1 MSFSPVFLLEEVDSI
16 GLRDFFFPSTLS
28 DSPEKTLV
36 ENKFKICLIYYHE
49 VILPVTL

>member
-16 GLRDFFFPSTLS
+16 GLRDFFFPSTVS

-36 ENKFKICLIYYHE
+36 ETKICLVYYHE
-49 VILPVTL
+49 VILSVTL